1 MEKIVGVSSTWMWM
15 IPASILLASASVG
28 FAKAQKKSAAS
39 GQEKPEAIL
48 AAAKKIADAK
58 AWSVQ
63 AHVNADKDMKISG
76 IIFGKD
82 FDLTIETV
90 DRTTRQI
97 ALGDKSWSSDD
108 GGKSWKENNEIDR
121 RFYYLMHT
129 PIKYSTNEKI
139 PPFAEVGTEKLGNE
153 SLLHIRFIAPDKI
166 TYEGDR
172 ANYWIALQD
181 RQSPV
186 IHRFLGPMG
195 FENNYVTDQVDY
207 TPNMDEHPILP
218 PPGNPHA
225 QAPPPG
231 PEALLMAAMKK
242 MSTGVWSVNGTVTF
256 KNTIKLHG
264 LLSGE
269 DFDLTNERVKPNTP
283 MRGIVIKD
291 KAWVCSDGE
300 TWHAGSP
307 DDRLL
312 YNWAH
317 TPIMT
322 GRLWPP
328 FEKVGSEQ
336 RDGQT
341 WLHIQLKVAEAKAD
355 PNQLPQYWLVLDSQ
369 GQAQY
374 IGHAEMPMF
383 SQGASQVVHC
393 SFDYAPAKEKIAPP
407 PLGPP
412 VDDKVHGFNDI
423 EQHKFDW
430 KGKIVRVEMTP
441 KLLQSEQI
449 GEDTYRAFL
458 KDTAIPN
465 HYGVVEFPHD
475 ALVKLGFL
483 KKTVSGTHASEQLE
497 KMGALGRTEGEPVS
511 FYVEVI
517 PIGERPAARA
527 AAVGAKLVRDAD
539 GSVSYTWD
547 TGKASSEKKQRDGA
561 TDQKNLAK
569 SAPPASSADEEPAG
583 DLVNRGIKKAKDG
596 DLDGAIADFDS
607 AIKADPKNDAP
618 YYNRAQA
625 KRLKKDT
632 AGAIADYTHA
642 IELGS
647 TNPAAYNN
655 RGNARSENND
665 PDGAIADYTR
675 AIELKPDYAR
685 AYYNR
690 AVTKKAKGDAKGAA
704 ADFKRAK
711 ELDPKLASEESAAD
725 SKNESDVD
733 LVERGIEKG
742 QQGDLDGALTDLNR
756 AIELDPKNSAAYYNR
771 AATKL
776 LKKDTAGA
784 IADYTHVIELDPKNV
799 NAYNNRGILKAR
811 NNDPDG
817 ALADYNH
824 AIELDPKEA
833 KAYNNR
839 GNVKKA
845 KGELDGAI
853 ADFTSAI
860 ELDSN
865 LAIAYKNRAEARQ
878 AKGDKAEAEADFKSA
893 EKIDLV
899 NRGIEKAKKGDLDGA
914 IADFSHAI
922 ELDPKDAIAYSN
934 RAHAKR
940 LKKDAA
946 GALADCTRAI
956 ELDPKF
962 AEAYFE
968 RGTLKG
974 RNKDADGAIA
984 DLTRAI
990 ELKPDYAFA
999 YYNRGIARKAKGD
1012 KAGADADFKSAAAAN
1027 RVSLLDGKLKIDISP
1042 DFSREPDDPAHPKT
1056 IAKFSGPADG
1066 AWGEV
1071 LRGTHGLTPE
1081 DLPGYLKRR
1090 VDEYS
1095 KGFKWLSKDSHLQWL
1110 KKEIVTIDGRK
1121 WADWRYVPVLK
1132 GKKDYSHN
1140 PVYTRFL
1147 TTSYKGQLLEV
1158 TFTSNLN
1165 TSPELKA
1172 EIDRIMD
1179 SAHLE
1184 E

>member
-1 MEKIVGVSSTWMWM
+1 MKRSP
-15 IPASILLASASVG
+15 PASATWTWPVIALLLLASASAG
-28 FAKAQKKSAAS
+28 YPQAQKKSATS
-39 GQEKPEAIL
+39 TQEKPDALL
-48 AAAKKIADAK
+48 AAA
-58 AWSVQ
+58 
-63 AHVNADKDMKISG
+63 M
-76 IIFGKD
+76 
-82 FDLTIETV
+82 E
-90 DRTTRQI
+90 
-97 ALGDKSWSSDD
+97 
-108 GGKSWKENNEIDR
+108 
-121 RFYYLMHT
+121 
-129 PIKYSTNEKI
+129 
-139 PPFAEVGTEKLGNE
+139 
-153 SLLHIRFIAPDKI
+153 
-166 TYEGDR
+166 
-172 ANYWIALQD
+172 
-181 RQSPV
+181 
-186 IHRFLGPMG
+186 
-195 FENNYVTDQVDY
+195 
-207 TPNMDEHPILP
+207 
-218 PPGNPHA
+218 
-225 QAPPPG
+225 
-231 PEALLMAAMKK
+231 K
-242 MSTGVWSVNGTVTF
+242 MSTGVWSVNGTVAV
-256 KNTIKLHG
+256 KKTIKLHG

-269 DFDLTNERVKPNTP
+269 DFDLTMEPGVNPNTP
-283 MRGIVIKD
+283 MREIVTKD
-291 KAWVCSDGE
+291 KAWICSDGE

-312 YNWAH
+312 YNRAH
-317 TPIMT
+317 VPIMADR
-322 GRLWPP
+322 RLPP
-328 FEKVGSEQ
+328 FEKVGTEQ

-341 WLHIQLKVAEAKAD
+341 LLHVRLKVPEKKIN
-355 PNQLPQYWLVLDSQ
+355 PKELPQYWIVLVSQ

-374 IGHAEMPMF
+374 IGHTEMPMF
-383 SQGASQVVHC
+383 SQAKKEVLYC
-393 SFDYAPAKEKIAPP
+393 SFDYAPAKENIAPP

-412 VDDKVHGFNDI
+412 VYDNAYGFYDI

-430 KGKIVRVEMTP
+430 KGKIVRLQVTP
-441 KLLQSEQI
+441 KLLESKQI
-449 GEDTYRAFL
+449 GESTYRAFL
-458 KDTAIPN
+458 KDTATPN
-465 HYGVVEFPHD
+465 HYGIVEFPYD
-475 ALVKLGFL
+475 ALVQLGFL
-483 KKTVSGTHASEQLE
+483 KKIVNGTHGWEELE
-497 KMGALGRTEGEPVS
+497 KMGALGRTQGEPVS

-517 PIGERPAARA
+517 PIGEKPAARA
-527 AAVGAKLVRDAD
+527 VAVGAKFNRDAD
-539 GSVSYTWD
+539 GTVSYTW
-547 TGKASSEKKQRDGA
+547 GANEKA
-561 TDQKNLAK
+561 AK
-569 SAPPASSADEEPAG
+569 SPSPAAMASDASDG
-583 DLVNRGIKKAKDG
+583 DLVNRGIEKAKNG
-596 DLDGAIADFDS
+596 DLDGAIADFDR
-607 AIKADPKNDAP
+607 AAELNPKDDAP

-625 KRLKKDT
+625 KRLKNDT
-632 AGAIADYTHA
+632 AGAIADYTRA

-655 RGNARSENND
+655 RGNARAENKD
-665 PDGAIADYTR
+665 RDGAIADYTR

-690 AVTKKAKGDAKGAA
+690 AVLKKEKGDKAGAA
-704 ADFKRAK
+704 TDFKRAK
-711 ELDPKLASEESAAD
+711 ELDPELASEESAAD

-742 QQGDLDGALTDLNR
+742 QQGDLDGALADLNR
-756 AIELDPKNSAAYYNR
+756 AIELDPKNSAAYHNR

-817 ALADYNH
+817 AIADYNH

-845 KGELDGAI
+845 KGDLDGAI

-865 LAIAYKNRAEARQ
+865 LAIAYKNRGEARQ
-878 AKGDKAEAEADFKSA
+878 AKGDAIGAEADLKSA
-893 EKIDLV
+893 EKIELV
-899 NRGIEKAKKGDLDGA
+899 NHGFEKAKKGNLDGA
-914 IADFSHAI
+914 LAEFNRAI
-922 ELDPKDAIAYSN
+922 ELSPNNAVAYYN

-962 AEAYFE
+962 GEAYFE

-974 RNKDADGAIA
+974 RNKDTDGAIA
-984 DLTRAI
+984 DFTRAI
-990 ELKPDYAFA
+990 ELKPNYALA

-1071 LRGTHGLTPE
+1071 LRGTHGLTPDKLE
-1081 DLPGYLKRR
+1081 GYLKMR
-1090 VDEYS
+1090 VAEYS
-1095 KGFKWLSKDSHLQWL
+1095 KGFKWLPKDSRLQWL
-1110 KKEIVTIDGRK
+1110 KKEIVTIDGRN

-1147 TTSYKGQLLEV
+1147 TTSYKGQLLEI

-1165 TSPELKA
+1165 TNPELKE
-1172 EIDRIMD
+1172 EINRIME
-1179 SAHLE
+1179 SVHLE